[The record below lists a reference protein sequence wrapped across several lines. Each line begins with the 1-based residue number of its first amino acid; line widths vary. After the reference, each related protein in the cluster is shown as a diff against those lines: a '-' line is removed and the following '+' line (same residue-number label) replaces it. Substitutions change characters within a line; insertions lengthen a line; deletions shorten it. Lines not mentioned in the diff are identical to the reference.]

1 MLTREEAQQLVL
13 ARLKARQD
21 ARDLFIVE
29 DGTIERPFGWLFF
42 FAVSCSSATAP
53 PGTASYRLIIVNKY
67 VEQVIESSIAY
78 TPERFI
84 EIYETLL
91 AKSQATGEDWCQTI
105 SFPLPWRGFRRRR
118 LAKTAEE
125 MGLHEIR

>member
-13 ARLKARQD
+13 TRLDARQD
-21 ARDLFIVE
+21 ARDLLIVE

-42 FAVSCSSATAP
+42 LAVSCSSATAP
-53 PGTASYRLIIVNKY
+53 PGTASYRLIIVNKH
-67 VEQVIESSIAY
+67 VEQVIESSIEY
-78 TPERFI
+78 TPERLI

-91 AKSQATGEDWCQTI
+91 AKSQATREDWCQTI
-105 SFPLPWRGFRRRR
+105 SVPLPWRGFRRRR
-118 LAKTAEE
+118 LAKTAKE

>member
-13 ARLKARQD
+13 TRLNARQD
-21 ARDLFIVE
+21 ARDLLIVE
-29 DGTIERPFGWLFF
+29 DGTIERQFGWLFF
-42 FAVSCSSATAP
+42 LTVSCSSATAP
-53 PGTASYRLIIVNKY
+53 PGTASYKLIIVNKH
-67 VEQVIESSIAY
+67 VEQVIESSIEY
-78 TPERFI
+78 TPERLI

-91 AKSQATGEDWCQTI
+91 AKSQATREDWCQTI

-118 LAKTAEE
+118 LAKTAKE